1 MLLPFCI
8 IIWDRLHAAL
18 PPQRR
23 LKMHAC
29 FFLNHGK
36 PYFSAC
42 LKAGPKRAA
51 ERVMID
57 YSLLD
62 MLPALLLVHAETI
75 ELSHMKPAISSYLY
89 QFVSTK

>member
-8 IIWDRLHAAL
+8 VVYDRLHAAL

-23 LKMHAC
+23 LKMHAY

-42 LKAGPKRAA
+42 LEAGPKRAA
-51 ERVMID
+51 ERVITD
-57 YSLLD
+57 YSLPD
-62 MLPALLLVHAETI
+62 MLLALLLVHARTI
-75 ELSHMKPAISSYLY
+75 EESHMRPAISSY
-89 QFVSTK
+89 QCQSISTK